1 MFKKL
6 KSYGQT
12 ALEYVSSGWNIVK
25 KTGVA
30 AIGAVTATWSLLVT
44 DSHAALTAIDETA
57 LIADMDVLRDFVLAI
72 GGAWIL
78 FKFIKRIFGT

>member
-6 KSYGQT
+6 KSYGQK
-12 ALEYVSSGWNIVK
+12 ALEYVSSGWNTVK

-30 AIGAVTATWSLLVT
+30 VVSAITAWSVTAT
-44 DSHAALTAIDETA
+44 DSYAALTVDNTA
-57 LIADMDVLRDFVLAI
+57 LLADMDVLRDFVLAI